1 MLPPEAIQEFKQI
14 YRDTFYE
21 ELSDAEASRRANRL
35 VSLYGAIFDHLV
47 VQPEEEVKTHD
58 TRN

>member
-1 MLPPEAIQEFKQI
+1 MLPPEAIQEFKQL
-14 YRDTFYE
+14 YRDTFGE
-21 ELSDAEASRRANRL
+21 ELDDTEASRRANRL